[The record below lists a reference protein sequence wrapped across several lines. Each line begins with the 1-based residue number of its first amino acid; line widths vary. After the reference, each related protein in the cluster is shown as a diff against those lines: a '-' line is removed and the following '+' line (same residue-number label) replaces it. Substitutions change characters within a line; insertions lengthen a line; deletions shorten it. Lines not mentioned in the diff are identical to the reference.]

1 MNPEVNVLG
10 QMTCDLGCCLP
21 NMADVENNKRQ
32 WLVMKYRRKHQQ
44 QHARSCRKLAGIR
57 LAMINMLFSRYQ
69 ELMLSLTLSAAM
81 LFSLYSVAK
90 DRKQWARLRPGQW
103 WEVVWQ
109 TFVRSAVGLY
119 TSGNPGRNR
128 VLCSHYARPGS
139 NAGRTGVKPCT
150 LPGLKFLTRV
160 GFLIL
165 FFCSHYTFD
174 PGQPRFNPGRVLN

>member
-32 WLVMKYRRKHQQ
+32 WLVMKYRRKHRQQ
-44 QHARSCRKLAGIR
+44 RARSRRKLAGIR
-57 LAMINMLFSRYQ
+57 LAMINMLFSWYQ
-69 ELMLSLTLSAAM
+69 ELMWSLTLSAAM
-81 LFSLYSVAK
+81 LFSLYLVAK
-90 DRKQWARLRPGQW
+90 DRKQWARL
-103 WEVVWQ
+103 
-109 TFVRSAVGLY
+109 VGLY

-139 NAGRTGVKPCT
+139 NAGRTRVKSCT